1 MSLHTALV
9 GPTLL
14 DDMYLENFIELTSYQ
29 KLDNVAIVGQSLNK
43 KVSPDTRGTISP
55 SLEKE

>member
-1 MSLHTALV
+1 MSLHTAFV

-14 DDMYLENFIELTSYQ
+14 DDMYLENFIELTIYQ
-29 KLDNVAIVGQSLNK
+29 KLDYVAIVGKSLNK
-43 KVSPDTRGTISP
+43 KVSLDTWRTISP